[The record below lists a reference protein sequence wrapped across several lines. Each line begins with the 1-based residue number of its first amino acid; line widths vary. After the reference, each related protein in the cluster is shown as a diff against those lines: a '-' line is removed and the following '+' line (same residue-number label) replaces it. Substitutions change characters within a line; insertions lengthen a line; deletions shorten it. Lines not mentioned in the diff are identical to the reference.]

1 MAQKKRHHR
10 VLGFGLRGRLLLYFA
25 VLVFSAVGAS
35 TWLLTLRGQG
45 LAASSLSDMTS
56 SVARSLAIAAAINDD
71 PAALRALA
79 RSQVSGEQ
87 VLAVAFVDGS
97 GKSIASAGRDGLE
110 AASLSVDGAMAP
122 RQINTPAGAAL
133 MISVPVQSAR
143 ADDVVTPKRVVVIT
157 SMRSISR
164 NTRAMCELIALVGSG
179 VTLTAAM
186 LAWVLVHRAR
196 RPLRELVNSVRAVTA
211 GESDSVS
218 QSAENEQV
226 AELAVAFNE
235 MVEGVRVNR
244 AQLAAANE
252 DLANSVRGLEQKIVD
267 RTAQLEAANDRLS
280 GEIAEKEDFLRAV
293 SHDLNA
299 PLRNIAG
306 MVSMLMTKNRE
317 SLPEDVVS
325 RLDRIRKNVDV
336 ESDLINELLE
346 LSRIKTR
353 RQKLDRV
360 DTEGVVWEL
369 RGTFENDLKT
379 RSIELIIETS
389 LPPLWAE
396 RARVR
401 QVFQNL
407 IDNAI
412 KYMGDGPTREI
423 RIGCNQ
429 TVTEAAFYV
438 RDTGLGIHPEDIDKV
453 FFVFRRGRGE
463 QSTKVPGKGV
473 GLSSVKSIVETYA
486 GQIRVESVLGSGSAF
501 YFTINGKFVATPD
514 SQPPIETDVRAA
526 AALANKAA

>member
-1 MAQKKRHHR
+1 MF
-10 VLGFGLRGRLLLYFA
+10 GFGLRGRLLLYFTI
-25 VLVFSAVGAS
+25 LVFSAVGAS
-35 TWLLTLRGQG
+35 TFLLTLRGQSV
-45 LAASSLSDMTS
+45 AANSLSDMTGS
-56 SVARSLAIAAAINDD
+56 IARSLATAASIDD
-71 PAALRALA
+71 DRALLTA
-79 RSQVSGEQ
+79 LAKSQLSSDQ
-87 VLAVAFVDGS
+87 VLAVAFIDGD
-97 GKSIASAGRDGLE
+97 GKPIIAASRDGLDVATVPLGGVMASRHVNTALGE
-110 AASLSVDGAMAP
+110 ALVVS
-122 RQINTPAGAAL
+122 TPIGSTQAETSAG
-133 MISVPVQSAR
+133 
-143 ADDVVTPKRVVVIT
+143 PKRVIVVT
-157 SMRSISR
+157 SMHSISR
-164 NTRAMCELIALVGSG
+164 SLRAMCELIALVGSG

-186 LAWVLVHRAR
+186 LSSVLVHRAR
-196 RPLRELVNSVRAVTA
+196 RPLRELVDEVRAVTA
-211 GESDSVS
+211 DRADAVSVS
-218 QSAENEQV
+218 SDNEQI
-226 AELAVAFNE
+226 AELGVAFNE
-235 MVEGVRVNR
+235 MVVGVRTHR
-244 AQLAAANE
+244 ANLAAANE
-252 DLANSVRGLEQKIVD
+252 ELAQSVRGLEQKIID

-306 MVSMLMTKNRE
+306 MVSMLMTKNRD

-325 RLDRIRKNVDV
+325 RLERIRKNVDV

-379 RSIELIIETS
+379 RNIELIIETS

-401 QVFQNL
+401 QIFQNL

-412 KYMGDGPTREI
+412 KYMGEGTTREI
-423 RIGCNQ
+423 RIGCDLS
-429 TVTEAAFYV
+429 VTEAAFYV

-463 QSTKVPGKGV
+463 QSAKVPGKGV

-486 GQIRVESVLGSGSAF
+486 GQIHVESTLGSGSAF
-501 YFTINGKFVATPD
+501 HFTINGKFVALAD
-514 SQPPIETDVRAA
+514 SQPPIETDVRAV
-526 AALANKAA
+526 AALASKAA